1 MSGHDDDRWTLVGRR
16 RVPLWLKFFYSLF
29 LCVLVP
35 VYWRQFGLIHFL
47 WASDIALLLI
57 FVAMWLEKPLLN
69 SMVAI
74 GVVPFEFV
82 WIIDFF
88 SGGNL
93 FGVTSYMFSDASPL
107 YLRSLSLFHL
117 FLPPIV
123 FFLLYRL
130 GYDRRAL
137 PAQIILAWVVLPV
150 THLVGDPAENI
161 NYTAGLG
168 AEPQTFVH
176 PLLYFGLQMILLPA
190 VIFWPAHLILRRLFR
205 RQSAA

>member
-1 MSGHDDDRWTLVGRR
+1 MVGRG

-35 VYWRQFGLIHFL
+35 VYWRQFGLAHFL
-47 WASDIALLLI
+47 WASDIALLLV
-57 FVAMWLEKPLLN
+57 FVAMWLEKPLFN

-88 SGGNL
+88 SGANL
-93 FGVTSYMFSDASPL
+93 FGVTGYMFSDASPL

-117 FLPPIV
+117 FLPPLV

-137 PAQIILAWVVLPV
+137 PAQILLAWVVLPA
-150 THLVGDPAENI
+150 THLIGDPAANI
-161 NYTAGLG
+161 NYTTGIG
-168 AEPQTFVH
+168 SEPQTFFH
-176 PLLYFGLQMILLPA
+176 PLLYLGLQMILLPV
-190 VIFWPAHLILRRLFR
+190 VIFWPAHLVLRRIFTR
-205 RQSAA
+205 